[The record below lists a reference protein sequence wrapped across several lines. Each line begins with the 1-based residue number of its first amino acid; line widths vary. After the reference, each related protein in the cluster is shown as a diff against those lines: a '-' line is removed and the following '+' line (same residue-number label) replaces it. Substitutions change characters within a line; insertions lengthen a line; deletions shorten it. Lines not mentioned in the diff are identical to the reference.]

1 MIDLTSALPAFV
13 EYGGARYDIYTDFR
27 VWIRLEQ
34 ILLSREMAAE
44 EKTIEMMRLCYCRK
58 LPPDAETAVRL
69 LVWFYC
75 GGKNPRLRERE
86 RRGRGAIYDFQYDA
100 ELFYAA
106 FLEQYGI
113 DLIKDGLHW
122 WKFLALFRGIS
133 ENSRLYQAMRWRA
146 MDLSGVSDQ
155 KQKRYYRKMKQ
166 IYRLPDLRNSEEA
179 DGDLAEALSK
189 MMA

>member
-1 MIDLTSALPAFV
+1 MINLTCGLPAFV
-13 EYGGARYDIYTDFR
+13 EYGGTRYDIYTDFR
-27 VWIRLEQ
+27 VWIRLEH
-34 ILLSREMAAE
+34 ILLSKEMAAE
-44 EKTIEMMRLCYCRK
+44 EKAVEMMRLCYCSK

-69 LVWFYC
+69 LVRFYC
-75 GGKNPRLRERE
+75 GGNNSEQ
-86 RRGRGAIYDFQYDA
+86 RGSAKRGSAAIYDFQHDA

-113 DLIKDGLHW
+113 DLTKDKLHW

-155 KQKRYYRKMKQ
+155 RQKRFYRKMKQ
-166 IYRLPDLRNSEEA
+166 IYRLPDLRNRAEA
-179 DGDLAEALSK
+179 DGDLAETLSK
-189 MMA
+189 MMV